1 MKRLL
6 IVLALALA
14 AAAPL
19 AAQPPQGH
27 AGHDRM
33 GGPMMGPGGPFAV
46 LHGLNLTDDQRQQ
59 IKTIL
64 EENRP
69 TERPQTID
77 LARKL
82 HAAIL
87 TGDNGAL
94 DGIKTQLLQAHEQ
107 ELDRQI
113 AVLQRI
119 APILTAEQ
127 KQRALNRL
135 TQSK

>member
-6 IVLALALA
+6 IVLTLALA
-14 AAAPL
+14 AAAPV
-19 AAQPPQGH
+19 AAQTLPDQG
-27 AGHDRM
+27 GHGRM
-33 GGPMMGPGGPFAV
+33 GGPRMGPGGPLAM

-64 EENRP
+64 DENRP
-69 TERPQTID
+69 TEPPQTRD
-77 LARKL
+77 LERKL

-87 TGDNGAL
+87 TGDNGAIDAL
-94 DGIKTQLLQAHEQ
+94 KTQLLQAHEQ
-107 ELDRQI
+107 DLNRQI

-127 KQRALNRL
+127 KQQLLNR
-135 TQSK
+135 K